1 MLTPLPI
8 DPFVPDIVATVRTRK
23 SAVVVA
29 EPGAGKTTRVP
40 PALTELGRVILLQ
53 PRRVA
58 ARSLARRIA
67 SEQNWTLGEEVGWQI
82 RFERKFT
89 GRTELLVATEG
100 ILTARLQADPLLSDF
115 NVVVLDEFHERS
127 IHADLALALVR
138 QAAAARDDL
147 AIVVM
152 SATID
157 AGPVS
162 AFLGG
167 APVIEVPGRTFP
179 VDIEYRAN
187 ADLAAAALERAATSA
202 GDVLCFLPG
211 AGEIRRAEED
221 VRARSGDRFDVLP
234 LHGMLDADAQDRAL
248 APANRRKII
257 LATNIAETSLT
268 IEGVTD
274 VVDTGLHKVLRY
286 DGGRGIDR
294 LEMERIPLASAT
306 QRSGRAGRT
315 RPGRALRL
323 WDARDQLREHREP
336 EIFRIDLASTLLDVI
351 GWGGDPLDFE
361 WFEAPPRDRIEADLE
376 LLRRLGA
383 IEGRTLTR
391 LGGAVHRMP
400 LHPRLATLLLRAGA
414 GPRAAAAVA
423 VLSERIPPRLRE
435 GEPATTE
442 SDVLSLVD
450 RVREFPYNV
459 REGAREL
466 EAIAKRAAK
475 EVPGLA
481 IRGDD
486 EQVMLRAILAAYP
499 DRVARRREAGSPRV
513 VLASGY
519 GATLGR
525 ESGVR
530 VPEFLVAVDISA
542 ETRNNVSEGI
552 IRIASGVDRE
562 WLEATADD
570 VEHRLDPDGTVR
582 AIARKWYGAI
592 VLSERHV
599 KADPDAAAGILAR
612 AWRERIDALLAS
624 HDEPPEKSG
633 EERMLQ
639 LLRRIRFAGIETDLD
654 AVLRSACHGKT
665 RMGDLEIRDWLPHD
679 ARRALERNAP
689 EAIDVPSGRKAR
701 LEYRDD
707 GSVVASVKLQELFGL
722 AESPRIGP
730 RKEPVIFALL
740 SPGGRPVQMTR
751 DLRSFWANTYP
762 EVRKELRGR
771 YPKHPW
777 PEDPWTAQATARA
790 KPRKP

>member
-8 DPFVPDIVATVRTRK
+8 DPFVPDIVATVRARR

-29 EPGAGKTTRVP
+29 EPGAGKTTRIP
-40 PALTELGRVILLQ
+40 PALTALGRVILLQ

-58 ARSLARRIA
+58 ARALARRIA
-67 SEQNWTLGEEVGWQI
+67 SEQRWTLGEEVGWQI

-89 GRTELLVATEG
+89 ARTQLLVATEG
-100 ILTARLQADPLLSDF
+100 ILTARLQSDPLLSDF
-115 NVVVLDEFHERS
+115 RIVVLDEFHERS
-127 IHADLALALVR
+127 IYADLALALVR
-138 QAAAARDDL
+138 QAAAARNDL
-147 AIVVM
+147 AVVVM

-157 AGPVS
+157 PSPIS

-179 VDIEYRAN
+179 IEIEYRAG
-187 ADLAAAALERAATSA
+187 ADLATAALERAATA
-202 GDVLCFLPG
+202 PGDLLCFLPG
-211 AGEIRRAEED
+211 AGEIRRAEDD
-221 VRARSGDRFDVLP
+221 VRGRSGERYDVLP

-248 APANRRKII
+248 APSARKKII

-268 IEGVTD
+268 IDGVTD
-274 VVDTGLHKVLRY
+274 VVDSGLHKVLRY

-294 LEMERIPLASAT
+294 LEMERIPGDSAK

-315 RPGRALRL
+315 QPGRALRL

-336 EIFRIDLASTLLDVI
+336 EIFRIGLAATLLDVI
-351 GWGGDPLDFE
+351 AWGGDPLDFE
-361 WFEAPPRDRIEADLE
+361 WFEPPPRERIEADLE

-383 IEGRTLTR
+383 IEGRALTR
-391 LGGAVHRMP
+391 LGEAVHRLP

-414 GPRAAAAVA
+414 SPRAAAAVA
-423 VLSERIPPRLRE
+423 VLSERVPPRLCE
-435 GEPATTE
+435 GEAATTD

-450 RVREFPYNV
+450 RIREFPHNV
-459 REGAREL
+459 REAAREL
-466 EAIAKRAAK
+466 ESLAKRASK
-475 EVPGLA
+475 DVPRLVFH
-481 IRGDD
+481 GDD
-486 EQVMLRAILAAYP
+486 EDVLLRAILAAYP
-499 DRVARRREAGSPRV
+499 DRVAKRREPGSARV

-530 VPEFLVAVDISA
+530 TSEFLVAVDVSM
-542 ETRNNVSEGI
+542 ETRNRVSEGLV
-552 IRIASGVDRE
+552 RVASAIERE
-562 WLEATADD
+562 WIEPTRED
-570 VEHRLDPDGTVR
+570 VEHRLDPDGSVR
-582 AIARKWYGAI
+582 ALARRWYGAV

-599 KADPDAAAGILAR
+599 KPDADAAAAILAQR
-612 AWRERIDALLAS
+612 WRETLDALMAA
-624 HDEPPEKSG
+624 HDEPPEKSN
-633 EERMLQ
+633 EERMVQ
-639 LLRRIRFAGIETDLD
+639 LLRRIRFAGIDLDLD
-654 AVLRSACHGKT
+654 ALLRSACHGKT
-665 RMGDLEIRDWLPHD
+665 RLGDLEIRDYLPHD

-689 EAIDVPSGRKAR
+689 ETIDVPSGRKAR

-751 DLRSFWANTYP
+751 DLRSFWENTYP

-771 YPKHPW
+771 YPRHPW
-777 PEDPWTAQATARA
+777 PEDPWTAVATARA
-790 KPRKP
+790 KRR